1 MERRMSASLRERRGS
16 GSTGSEADADL
27 VLDRARAALE
37 EEHSMNLWTAVKT
50 YPKAIG
56 WSVLASTCIVME
68 GYDLVVIFSF
78 FAFPAFSKKY
88 GHLTEDGSY
97 QVTAAWQTGL
107 TNGTCIGEMIGLAL
121 TGIFADKYG
130 QRWTIIGALALVS
143 CFIFITFFSPNIRIL
158 LVGQILC
165 GIPWGVF
172 QTITPSYAAEVVP
185 TELRPYLTCY
195 VNLCWVMGQI
205 IGSGVLRALVD
216 RTDQWGYRIPYAL
229 QWIWPIP
236 LAVAMFLAP
245 ESPWWL
251 VRQGRIQEA
260 EKSVNRLM
268 SKQGQEAFD
277 SQKSVAAMIHT
288 NEMEKQVTLGT
299 SYQDCFKGIELR
311 RTEICCMVWMI
322 QILCGGGIMAF
333 SSYFFER
340 AGLNTAYSFDLTM
353 AQYGLG
359 AIGVFIAWALLPWVG
374 RRTLFLIGQVIMMV
388 LLLIIGFIGVAPKNQ
403 PSSWAVGALLLLYV
417 FVYDITIGPLTYSF
431 VSEISSTRLRQK
443 TMVLARNAYLVANI
457 ISNEAIIMAPS
468 ITKVLNVRTP
478 AARRQLA
485 KTSVDLLRNLL
496 FVLFLLRYSRVA
508 LTHLY
513 GYGPVASAKMGYAAL
528 RKSLYRI
535 FLRLPGVR
543 GKVQAEIKQ
552 SLDELEKKLVP
563 SGPGIT
569 RYTSLPASGW
579 GPEQV
584 RAELEKLHEMK
595 HTRWED
601 GRVSGAVYHGGKE
614 LQDLQM
620 EAFGKFGVANP
631 IHPDVF
637 PGVRKMEAEVVAMVL
652 GMFNAPADGA
662 GVTTSGGTESIIM
675 AVLSAREKARI
686 ERGVTKPELIL
697 PETAHTAFRKAASYF
712 NITVHY
718 VPCPAPSYKASL
730 SHVSRLLNS
739 NTILLVG
746 SAPNFPHG
754 IIDDIPGLSRLALR
768 RNIPLH
774 VDCCLGSFLVPFLE
788 RAGYDTE
795 LFDFRVKGVTSISCD
810 THKYGF
816 APKGNSTL
824 LYRSAALRKYQYFIS
839 PDWSGGVYASPS
851 MAGSRPGALIAGC
864 WASMMSV
871 GEAGY
876 ITSCHQI
883 VGAAKKM
890 AEGLR
895 SRDTLRNDLYIL
907 GKPLVSVV
915 AFSSDTLDIYN
926 IADGM
931 SSKGWHLNALQ
942 SPAAIHVAVTLPIV
956 PVVDELLNDLEACVE
971 EEREKQR
978 QAIVEGKGKPLKKG
992 DAAAL
997 YGVAG
1002 ALPDKS
1008 IVEDLAAGFL
1018 DCLYKA

>member
-1 MERRMSASLRERRGS
+1 MMQDFNNVIQIGEKSTDKVDRRMSASLRERRGS
-16 GSTGSEADADL
+16 GSTESEPDANL

-37 EEHSMNLWTAVKT
+37 EEHSMTLWSAMKM

-68 GYDLVVIFSF
+68 GYDLVAIFSF
-78 FAFPAFSKKY
+78 FAFPAFTKKY
-88 GHLTEDGSY
+88 GHLTADGTY

-130 QRWTIIGALALVS
+130 QRWTIIGALAL
-143 CFIFITFFSPNIRIL
+143 I
-158 LVGQILC
+158 
-165 GIPWGVF
+165 
-172 QTITPSYAAEVVP
+172 
-185 TELRPYLTCY
+185 
-195 VNLCWVMGQI
+195 VMGQI

-251 VRQGRIQEA
+251 VRQGRIEEA
-260 EKSVNRLM
+260 QRSVDRLM
-268 SKQGQEAFD
+268 SKQGQEAAFD

-288 NEMEKQVTLGT
+288 NELEKHVTAGT
-299 SYQDCFKGIELR
+299 SYMDCFKGIELR

-340 AGLNTAYSFDLTM
+340 AGLDTAYSFDLTM

-359 AIGVFIAWALLPWVG
+359 AVGVFIAWALIPWIG
-374 RRTLFLIGQVIMMV
+374 RRTLFLVGQVLMMV
-388 LLLIIGFIGVAPKNQ
+388 LLLIIGFLGVGPKSQ
-403 PSSWAVGALLLLYV
+403 ASSWAVGALLLVYV
-417 FVYDITIGPLTYSF
+417 FVYDITVGPLTYSF
-431 VSEISSTRLRQK
+431 VSEIPSTRLRQK

-457 ISNEAIIMAPS
+457 VNNVLTPHMLNPTSWNWGPKTGLFWAGVATIMAPA
-468 ITKVLNVRTP
+468 ITQVLDVRTP

-496 FVLFLLRYSRVA
+496 FLLFLVRYSRVA

-552 SLDELEKKLVP
+552 TLGELEKKLVP

-569 RYTSLPASGW
+569 RYTALPASGW

-584 RAELEKLHEMK
+584 RAELEKLHEME

-614 LQDLQM
+614 LQELQM

-652 GMFNAPADGA
+652 GMFNAPADAA

-686 ERGVTKPELIL
+686 ERGVTKPEIIL
-697 PETAHTAFRKAASYF
+697 PETAHTAFRKAAAYF

-718 VPCPAPSYKASL
+718 VPCPAPTYKASV
-730 SHVSRLLNS
+730 SHVSRLV
-739 NTILLVG
+739 NTNTVLLVG

-754 IIDDIPGLSRLALR
+754 IIDDIPALSRLALR
-768 RNIPLH
+768 KNIPLH
-774 VDCCLGSFLVPFLE
+774 VDCCLGSFLVPFLD
-788 RAGYDTE
+788 RAGYDSE
-795 LFDFRVKGVTSISCD
+795 PFDFRVKGVTSISCD

-871 GEAGY
+871 GEQGY
-876 ITSCHQI
+876 ITSCHSI
-883 VGAAKKM
+883 VGAAKKL

-895 SRDTLRNDLYIL
+895 SRDTLRNDLFIL

-931 SSKGWHLNALQ
+931 SGKGWHLNALQ

-956 PVVDELLNDLEACVE
+956 PVVEDLLNDLEACVE

-978 QAIVEGKGKPLKKG
+978 QAAVDGKGKPLKKG